1 MEKLKGIDVSVWNGS
16 INWSQAKKEIDFAIL
31 RAGYGRETSQ
41 KDQKFDAN
49 YGGCKANKIPIG
61 AYWYNYAKTPADAKK
76 EVEACIKVLKGKTFD
91 YPIWYDIEEPSV
103 LSTGKENV
111 SAIAKVFCE
120 ALKEA
125 GYKVGIYSSY
135 SGLKNS
141 FTDEVK
147 NMYDVWVAHVGNGGA
162 PLSETGYPG
171 HKEIWQY
178 SWKGNIAG
186 ISGDVDE
193 DWCYVDYL
201 KKKEESVKEEKIE
214 EKKSESKKEEKEKT
228 EKTIDVYYSVYSNG
242 RWLGE
247 IKNFNEIDD
256 MGYAGIARNSIT
268 GLTVKAT
275 QGTIKYRV
283 HAGGLNKWF
292 SWIDKS
298 DRNDWETGI
307 AGTTNYWIDEIQME
321 LVDAPGYQVEYRV
334 SVVNKGYLPWVRGLE
349 DYAGLRGFVIDKI
362 QIRIVKV

>member
-1 MEKLKGIDVSVWNGS
+1 MVKLKGIDVSVWNGN

-49 YGGCKANKIPIG
+49 YNGCKANGIPMG
-61 AYWYNYAKTPADAKK
+61 AYWYNYAKTPDDAKK
-76 EVEACIKVLKGKTFD
+76 EATACIKILKGKTFD
-91 YPIWYDIEEPSV
+91 YPVWYDIEEPSV

-111 SAIAKVFCE
+111 SVIAKVFCE

-135 SGLKNS
+135 SGLKNN

-147 NMYDVWVAHVGNGGA
+147 GMYDVWVAHVGNGGA

-186 ISGDVDE
+186 INGDVDE

-201 KKKEESVKEEKIE
+201 EKKEEPVKEEKVE
-214 EKKSESKKEEKEKT
+214 EKKPEPKKEEKKKP
-228 EKTIDVYYSVYSNG
+228 EKTIDVYYAVYSG
-242 RWLGE
+242 CWYST
-247 IKNFNEIDD
+247 IKNYDETTP
-256 MGYAGIARNSIT
+256 MGYAGLDTANIS
-268 GLTVKAT
+268 GLTARAT
-275 QGTIKYRV
+275 EGTLKYRV
-283 HAGGLNKWF
+283 HVKGSKWLNWISESNSMDWGFGVAGIKGQVIDGIQLNLE
-292 SWIDKS
+292 D
-298 DRNDWETGI
+298 
-307 AGTTNYWIDEIQME
+307 
-321 LVDAPGYQVEYRV
+321 VPGYQVEYRV
-334 SVVNKGYLPWVRGLE
+334 STAYTKDYLPWVRGLE
-349 DYAGLRGFVIDKI
+349 DYAGLFGQPIDKI